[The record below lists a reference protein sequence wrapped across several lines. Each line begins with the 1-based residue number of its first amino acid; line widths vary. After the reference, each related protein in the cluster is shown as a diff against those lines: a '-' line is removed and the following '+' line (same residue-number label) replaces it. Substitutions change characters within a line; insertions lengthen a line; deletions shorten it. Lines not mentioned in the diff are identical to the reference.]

1 MSNHESGYGKPP
13 KHTRFKPGQSGNP
26 NGRPKGHISTMQLL
40 EKHLN
45 TMVTV
50 MVNRKTKRMTRREAL
65 IIKLVADAGNGKDKT
80 LKHVL
85 DIQMLHEAQTP
96 QETGDTISDAQDEA
110 VIKGLLHQHGVITP
124 TQQAAAPLPA
134 PGKKIKIIKANP
146 KEQPK

>member
-13 KHTRFKPGQSGNP
+13 KHARFKPGQSGNP

-45 TMVTV
+45 ASVTV
-50 MVNRKTKRMTRREAL
+50 MIGGKPKRMTRREAL
-65 IIKLVADAGNGKDKT
+65 IIKLLADAGNGKDKM

-85 DIQMLHEAQTP
+85 DMQMLHEAQTP
-96 QETGDTISDAQDEA
+96 QEMVDAVSDAQDEA

-124 TQQAAAPLPA
+124 TQQAAAPIPA
-134 PGKKIKIIKANP
+134 PAKKIKIIKANP
-146 KEQPK
+146 KEQAK